1 MLRRMRV
8 RFWIL
13 TLICFAVITV
23 LSLAFYLI
31 YRNAPVRG
39 ESGADSKAEE
49 LAEDIDAL
57 KRGNNNQKELERMNS
72 VYQELSARQKEAV
85 TKERYEKLQEA
96 IVLERHLKETGSGF
110 TVPDRG
116 RNGFDFSLVPGG
128 GAQLNYSAGRT
139 FLEGQAALEEA
150 EERKVFDSLFCGN
163 RPFTIE
169 AELNPNG
176 FGYSYGEMNM
186 IASKGD
192 NCTAVRISN
201 QTVYFYIKNTEGGW
215 IGEEQPLSR
224 AQMND
229 WIHVA
234 AIYDGSSITV
244 YLEGSR
250 PKTTPNAGTFC
261 ASDYPFC
268 IGFCPETGRGSE
280 CSIRSIHVYDR
291 ALTEEELDR
300 GVYGP
305 DHESVVLWY
314 DFGDY
319 LCPGLDTEAKGIR
332 SYVSSVKAVP
342 GEKISLQEE
351 PVPFYAAGTMLYQSG
366 SEDVAAVSKDGVLT
380 AVAPGTA
387 LLSARI
393 AGTDIRTEIQVTV
406 KESFFSLRSVADQ
419 VAGHLL
425 WLDALCLAFCMVS
438 IVAVQRRQMI
448 CCLAGLSDAVA
459 AIGNSN
465 GEVKLPPALGDMQT
479 MLLAK
484 EDSFRQ
490 KEAEIREVE
499 KKKNDMVVYL
509 AHDLK
514 TPIAS
519 LIGYLTLMEAEP
531 EISPKLQRH
540 YTKIALKSAYRLND
554 LIDEFF
560 EIARFNISH
569 MALAYSE
576 INLTKLLEQMV
587 SEFEPLFAQ
596 KGLACRLEAPEHVM
610 LVCDADKLARVFDN
624 LLKNAINYSFH
635 DTEIHIAVTDGDPVV
650 FTCTNHGKTIPAEKL
665 AHLFEQFF
673 RLDSARSPET
683 GGLGLGLAI
692 ARQIVEAHH
701 GEIRAESRNDEICF
715 TVSLPRER
723 QTAEHNDGFC
733 G

>member
-1 MLRRMRV
+1 MSSTNRKKELSRRMRV

-13 TLICFAVITV
+13 TLICFAVITL
-23 LSLAFYLI
+23 LSLGFYLVYYNI
-31 YRNAPVRG
+31 PFP
-39 ESGADSKAEE
+39 ETDSMNPEAEALAEE
-49 LAEDIDAL
+49 IDAIKL
-57 KRGNNNQKELERMNS
+57 GNNNQKELERMNS
-72 VYQELSARQKEAV
+72 AYRGLSSRQKSQI

-96 IVLERHLKETGSGF
+96 MMLEKHLEETGEGF
-110 TVPDRG
+110 TVLDKSK
-116 RNGFDFSLVPGG
+116 NGFDLNLSLD
-128 GAQLNYSAGRT
+128 ADMRLKHSDGRT
-139 FLEGQAALEEA
+139 VFEGQVALNGAAEQKA
-150 EERKVFDSLFCGN
+150 FDSLLCGN
-163 RPFTIE
+163 RSFTIE
-169 AELNPNG
+169 AEINPNG
-176 FGYSYGEMNM
+176 FGYNRGEMNM

-192 NCTAVRISN
+192 NCMAVRISN
-201 QTVYFYIKNTEGGW
+201 QTVYFYIKNTQGEW
-215 IGEEQPLSR
+215 IGEEQQLSR

-229 WIHVA
+229 WIHIA
-234 AIYDGSSITV
+234 AIYDGSNITV

-250 PKTTPNAGTFC
+250 PKTTQNAGTFC
-261 ASDYPFC
+261 ASGYPFS

-280 CSIRSIHVYDR
+280 CSIRSIRVYDQ
-291 ALTEEELDR
+291 ALAEEELDQ

-314 DFGDY
+314 DYGDY
-319 LCPGLDTEAKGIR
+319 ICPELDTEAKGIR
-332 SYVSSVKAVP
+332 SYVSLVKAVP
-342 GEKISLQEE
+342 GEKIRLRAE
-351 PVPFYAAGTMLYQSG
+351 PVPFYASGTVLYQSD
-366 SEDVAAVSKDGVLT
+366 SEDVAAVSEDGVLT
-380 AVAPGTA
+380 AFAPGTA
-387 LLSARI
+387 MLSARI
-393 AGTDIRTEIQVTV
+393 AGTDIRTEFQVTV
-406 KESFFSLRSVADQ
+406 KVSFFSLRSAADWI
-419 VAGHLL
+419 AGRLL
-425 WLDALCLAFCMVS
+425 WIAALCLALCMIG
-438 IVAVQRRQMI
+438 IVLVQRRQMI

-459 AIGNSN
+459 SIGESN
-465 GEVKLPPALGDMQT
+465 GEAKLPPVLGDMQT

-490 KEAEIREVE
+490 KEAAIRDVE

-531 EISPKLQRH
+531 EISPKLQRR

-587 SEFEPLFAQ
+587 SEFEPLFAK
-596 KGLACRLEAPEHVM
+596 KGLTCRLDVPEHVM
-610 LVCDADKLARVFDN
+610 LACDADKLVRVFDN

-635 DTEIHIAVTDGDPVV
+635 NTEILIAVSEGDTVV

-701 GEIRAESRNDEICF
+701 GEICAESQNDEICF
-715 TVSLPRER
+715 TVTLPRER
-723 QTAEHNDGFC
+723 
-733 G
+733 